1 MATTAPTL
9 REFQDALHA
18 LFADP
23 ARNVDRYLAASRAI
37 ENARTAEAKAFHSL
51 ERT

>member
-9 REFQDALHA
+9 REFQEAVHA

-37 ENARTAEAKAFHSL
+37 ENARATQAKASDGG
-51 ERT
+51 

>member
-9 REFQDALHA
+9 REFREAVHA

-23 ARNVDRYLAASRAI
+23 MRNVDRYLAASRAI
-37 ENARTAEAKAFHSL
+37 ENARPAPAPAKAV
-51 ERT
+51 R

>member
-1 MATTAPTL
+1 VATTAPTL
-9 REFQDALHA
+9 REFQDAVHA

-37 ENARTAEAKAFHSL
+37 DSARNAPPPEKVADGG
-51 ERT
+51 

>member
-1 MATTAPTL
+1 MATSAPTL
-9 REFQDALHA
+9 REFQEAVHA

-37 ENARTAEAKAFHSL
+37 ENARSSAAPAKASDGD
-51 ERT
+51 

>member
-9 REFQDALHA
+9 REFQEALHA

-23 ARNVDRYLAASRAI
+23 TRNVDRYLAASRAI
-37 ENARTAEAKAFHSL
+37 ENARTSQAQSKGSDDG
-51 ERT
+51 

>member
-9 REFQDALHA
+9 REFQDAVHA

-23 ARNVDRYLAASRAI
+23 ARNVERYLAASRAI
-37 ENARTAEAKAFHSL
+37 ENARTEAAPAKASDGG
-51 ERT
+51 